1 MWRLWICGWIL
12 IRRVGSV
19 LQVVGVLVGSVSA
32 YIIHPAVG
40 GLFLS
45 AGLIL
50 FGLSLESSGEV

>member
-1 MWRLWICGWIL
+1 M
-12 IRRVGSV
+12 